1 MLRNLHRLNKG
12 RAGQNGEFFLI
23 YDVIVKQK
31 YKKRPANHLFRRRRH
46 LVIFSQ
52 ILWSNNRAAQI
63 TQCWRSVIV
72 EELNPKP

>member
-1 MLRNLHRLNKG
+1 
-12 RAGQNGEFFLI
+12 
-23 YDVIVKQK
+23 VIVKQK

-72 EELNPKP
+72 EELNPKPLTGEVSISVIVREP